1 MTLFVIIALYMQ
13 YSITQSITLL
23 KNSEIERSTQYAKRI
38 SEYIIN
44 NTCNTLDACL
54 TDDVELRTQLNHT
67 LQAFQTKNFR
77 NLFVLYRNKK
87 GEFRFLLDSATKNPA
102 QFNEPFTPEDKVFS
116 RIYHQGKPEIIEQQG
131 TVEEVWLSLLYP
143 IVRNNHTEGLLVLD
157 LSKTYAEHIKNFN
170 SPIQTTI
177 LLFQIFTLLS
187 ILFLGYSF
195 YHSYQLKKSIL
206 IDPLTHSYTRAFRKE
221 YLEEQSINLFD
232 FILIDIDQFRR
243 INDRYGREDADRI
256 LREFVTYMKSLFSD
270 KTKIIRNHG
279 TEFLIILPKG
289 SQNFSILS
297 KHVFDSLTTKR
308 YLADNMLVSFSISMC
323 SIVTP
328 PKANSYMEVQHL
340 LDKNLL
346 EIKSTGKNRLIILD
360 KITSIDMKYKN
371 SDQIKSAID
380 HEHLACVYQ
389 PICITKT
396 KEIIK
401 YEALIRIVD
410 NEESKLVSPYHFI
423 EYIKETVHYIRLSKW
438 VIQTVFKT
446 LKENPEAEISINLD
460 LIDLYHED
468 MMQLIK
474 KELNHNK
481 ALAHRLTFEILEHN
495 EITDFDRVDLIF
507 KQLKSYGSK
516 IAIDDFGSGYA
527 NFTYLANLDID
538 IIKIDASLV
547 KALED
552 NNEMAKSIVAL
563 INELGTSNQID
574 VIAEHVSSQEIYEV
588 LSDIGVQY
596 SQGFF
601 LGKPESWE
609 YYHPSA

>member
-13 YSITQSITLL
+13 YAISQSIALL
-23 KNSEIERSTQYAKRI
+23 KHSEIERSTQYAKRI
-38 SEYIIN
+38 SEYILN
-44 NTCNTLDACL
+44 NTCDTLHTCL
-54 TDDVELRTQLNHT
+54 ENDLELRTQLNHI

-77 NLFVLYRNKK
+77 NLFVLYKNDK
-87 GEFRFLLDSATKNPA
+87 GEFRFLLDSAIKNPA

-116 RIYHQGKPEIIEQQG
+116 RIYHLAKPEIIEQKG

-143 IVRNNHTEGLLVLD
+143 IVRNKHTEALLVLD
-157 LSKTYAEHIKNFN
+157 LSKSYAEHIKHFN

-187 ILFLGYSF
+187 VLFLGYSF
-195 YHSYQLKKSIL
+195 YHSYQLKKSFL
-206 IDPLTHSYTRAFRKE
+206 IDPLTLSYTRTFRKE
-221 YLEEQSINLFD
+221 YLEEQSVTSFD
-232 FILIDIDQFRR
+232 FMLIDIDQFRR
-243 INDRYGREDADRI
+243 INDRHGRENADRI
-256 LREFVTYMKSLFSD
+256 LREFVAYMQSLFSN

-289 SQNFSILS
+289 SKNFSILS
-297 KHVFDSLTTKR
+297 QHVFEHLTTKR
-308 YLADNMLVSFSISMC
+308 YLADNMLVSFTISMC
-323 SIVTP
+323 GVVTP
-328 PKANSYMEVQHL
+328 PKVNSYTEMQHL
-340 LDKNLL
+340 LDKKLL
-346 EIKSTGKNRLIILD
+346 EIKSTGKNRLIVLD
-360 KITSIDMKYKN
+360 QISSVDMKYKN

-380 HEHLACVYQ
+380 QEHLTCVYQ
-389 PICITKT
+389 PIYISNT

-401 YEALIRIVD
+401 YEALVRIVD
-410 NEESKLVSPYHFI
+410 DEESKLVSPYHFI

-460 LIDLYHED
+460 LVDLYHEE
-468 MMQLIK
+468 MMHLIK
-474 KELNHNK
+474 KELKHNQE
-481 ALAHRLTFEILEHN
+481 LAHRLTFEILEHN

-538 IIKIDASLV
+538 IIKIDASLIM
-547 KALED
+547 ALED

-563 INELGTSNQID
+563 INKLGISNHID
-574 VIAEHVSSQEIYEV
+574 VIAEHVSSQEIYDV
-588 LSDIGVQY
+588 LCDIGVKH

-601 LGKPESWE
+601 LGKPEAWE
-609 YYHPSA
+609 YYHPST